1 MKKIL
6 SNKILEKIITKASS
20 NLRVEEIKYNNSDFQ
35 RLKEY
40 LNNQK
45 FLDEKKINFLFK
57 INSNLHNP
65 IGIVI
70 KNLKDEIVGFM
81 GTLFYE
87 KVINEKKLLFCNI
100 HSWIVD
106 KKYRLNS
113 FFLIIPLL
121 RKNYNLTAYTPIKSL
136 EGLLEKFGLN
146 KKILNFKIVININFT
161 RIFIKKSFFIQ
172 TEQSIILDYL
182 KDYELSEFKKYSP
195 NEFYKFIIINK
206 IDNKYIFVIAK
217 KIRKKLINLFNFFY
231 ISDKNEF
238 SNNWTHIKNLITN
251 KFRVNFFS
259 EYYFDNVDSV
269 FPKKIWLYKVIKKNI
284 DAKTSFKLDKLDIRN
299 SDLLIS

>member
-6 SNKILEKIITKASS
+6 TNKILEKIITKASS

-146 KKILNFKIVININFT
+146 KKILHFKIVININFT
-161 RIFIKKSFFIQ
+161 RMFIKKSLFIQ
-172 TEQSIILDYL
+172 TEQSIVLDYL
-182 KDYELSEFKKYSP
+182 KDYEVSEFKKYSP

-269 FPKKIWLYKVIKKNI
+269 FPKKILLYKVIKKNI
-284 DAKTSFKLDKLDIRN
+284 YAKTSFKLDKLDIRN

>member
-6 SNKILEKIITKASS
+6 TNKILEKIIKKASS

-87 KVINEKKLLFCNI
+87 KVIKEKKLLFCNI

-113 FFLIIPLL
+113 FFLIMPLL

-161 RIFIKKSFFIQ
+161 RMFIKKSLFIQ
-172 TEQSIILDYL
+172 TEQNIILDYL
-182 KDYELSEFKKYSP
+182 TDYELSEFKKYSP

-238 SNNWTHIKNLITN
+238 SNNWTQIKNLITN

-259 EYYFDNVDSV
+259 EYYFDDVDSV

-284 DAKTSFKLDKLDIRN
+284 YAKTSFKLDKLDIRN

>member
-136 EGLLEKFGLN
+136 EGLLEKFGLD

-172 TEQSIILDYL
+172 TEQIIILDYL
-182 KDYELSEFKKYSP
+182 KDYELSEFEKYSP

-269 FPKKIWLYKVIKKNI
+269 FPKKILLYKVIKKNI
-284 DAKTSFKLDKLDIRN
+284 YAKTSFKLDKLDIRN

>member
-6 SNKILEKIITKASS
+6 TNKILEKIIKKVSS

-35 RLKEY
+35 RLKKY

-45 FLDEKKINFLFK
+45 FLDEKKINFLLK

-106 KKYRLNS
+106 KKHRLSS

-161 RIFIKKSFFIQ
+161 RMFIKKNLFIQ
-172 TEQSIILDYL
+172 SEQSIVLDYL
-182 KDYELSEFKKYSP
+182 KDYEVSEFKKYSS

-206 IDNKYIFVIAK
+206 INNKYIFIIAK

-231 ISDKNEF
+231 ISDKKEF

-251 KFRVNFFS
+251 KFRINFFS

-269 FPKKIWLYKVIKKNI
+269 FPEKILFYKVIKKDI
-284 DAKTSFKLDKLDIRN
+284 YAKTSFKLDNLDIRN

>member
-6 SNKILEKIITKASS
+6 TNKILEKIIKKASS

-87 KVINEKKLLFCNI
+87 KVIKEKKLLFCNI

-113 FFLIIPLL
+113 FFLIMPLL

-161 RIFIKKSFFIQ
+161 RMFIKKSLFIQ
-172 TEQSIILDYL
+172 TEQNIILDYL
-182 KDYELSEFKKYSP
+182 TDYELSEFKKYSP

-269 FPKKIWLYKVIKKNI
+269 FPKKILLYKVIKKNI
-284 DAKTSFKLDKLDIRN
+284 YAKTSFKLDKLDIRN

>member
-1 MKKIL
+1 M
-6 SNKILEKIITKASS
+6 
-20 NLRVEEIKYNNSDFQ
+20 
-35 RLKEY
+35 
-40 LNNQK
+40 NNQK

-106 KKYRLNS
+106 KKHRLSS

-269 FPKKIWLYKVIKKNI
+269 FPKKILLYKVIKKNI
-284 DAKTSFKLDKLDIRN
+284 YAKTSFKLDKLDIRN